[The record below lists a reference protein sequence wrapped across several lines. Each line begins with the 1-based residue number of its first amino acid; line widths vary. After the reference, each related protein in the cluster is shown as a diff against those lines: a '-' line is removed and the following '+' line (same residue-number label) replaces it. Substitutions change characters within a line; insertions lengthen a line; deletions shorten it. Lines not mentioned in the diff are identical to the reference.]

1 MFPLRCA
8 PLCTSPPTYSPSQLS
23 SSSHGVTE
31 HFNLRSN
38 LDFKKIKRDAKLR

>member
-23 SSSHGVTE
+23 SSHGVTV
-31 HFNLRSN
+31 HFDLRSN